1 MKGEEVIED
10 HVHIILLQPVKHF
23 FQGVAS
29 TLLDVILATHGY
41 WKFIRTPSARILCS

>member
-10 HVHIILLQPVKHF
+10 HVLNILLQPVRHF
-23 FQGVAS
+23 FQGVAN
-29 TLLDVILATHGY
+29 TILATHGY